1 MARRSEDFRRKLV
14 QFDEETWRGLDL
26 LAHDQMKSFDELS
39 AEAFR
44 DLLRKYGHPENLKAA
59 LKLSARATHE
69 RAPKTPARPGKSR
82 SSSMHRS

>member
-1 MARRSEDFRRKLV
+1 MARRSEGVRRKLV

-44 DLLRKYGHPENLKAA
+44 DLLRKYGQPENLKAA
-59 LKLSARATHE
+59 LKQSARE
-69 RAPKTPARPGKSR
+69 IREPAPKTASRRPLRSR
-82 SSSMHRS
+82 SR